1 MKTPGASRSRIAGVA
16 IDSAMLKLNRGS
28 IDFDSVEL
36 GGKKEEQVAVM
47 NAGGIS
53 LTIWTVRVTGPG
65 ASAFSVD
72 PGLDGLEIPPSR
84 FSWQIASFHP
94 LDTGCFDASL
104 VVTSSAGSISIPLH
118 GCSSYPH
125 TPLGSDTI
133 DFHLVRVDSCVS
145 LVDSV
150 ANPLG
155 DSIRLLGGIFSGS
168 AFSSSLFP
176 LAEPVMLPPGRSFG
190 PISIRFCPDSAGPFA
205 GTLTLITDHGVI
217 TVLLRGEGGAPRIE
231 VEPPSIDFG
240 KVPVGGFRD
249 APVVVSNVG
258 TVPLHVTRRSREGA
272 FTLAP
277 GEPSDFVL
285 SPGASRNLLFRF
297 TPALAVGYE
306 AIDTL
311 RNDSPD
317 DPFLLPLIGEGVEGH
332 LLRLDTVSGAIGDTL
347 ILHLRINPPIDS
359 SREHVAGWSV
369 SLRVDRHALRILGT
383 LPSSSGVIMTRHG
396 DDIVELEHGG
406 RISGADLLASIE
418 VVGLSTA
425 APFNAVEIV
434 GARLDTA
441 DLIGTGDGAVLLSG
455 CIIGNAVPL
464 ARRSAIL
471 ATRWDASGALAVRYR
486 LPGVAEGTVRVVDLL
501 ARELLRAPVPGPGDQ
516 EREVLLPMSGAP
528 PGIYFVELLVA
539 DDRSVMPVMRGR

>member
-1 MKTPGASRSRIAGVA
+1 MKTHTPSRSRIAGVA
-16 IDSAMLKLNRGS
+16 IDSALLKLNRGS

-36 GGKKEEQVAVM
+36 GGKGDEQVAVM
-47 NAGGIS
+47 NAGGS
-53 LTIWTVRVTGPG
+53 PLTVQTVRVTGSG
-65 ASAFSVD
+65 SAAFSVA

-84 FSWQIASFHP
+84 FAWQIVSFHP
-94 LDTGCFDASL
+94 VDTGCFDASL

-118 GCSSYPH
+118 GCSSYPL

-133 DFHLVRVDSCVS
+133 DFHLVRVDSCIS

-155 DSIRLLGGIFSGS
+155 DSIRVLGGTFPGGAFGS
-168 AFSSSLFP
+168 SILP
-176 LAEPVMLPPGRSFG
+176 LAATVILPPGGSFG
-190 PISIRFCPDSAGPFA
+190 PIPITFCPGSAGPFA

-217 TVLLRGEGGAPRIE
+217 TVLLRGEGGVPVIA
-231 VEPPSIDFG
+231 VEPSSLDFG
-240 KVPVGGFRD
+240 RVPVGGHRD
-249 APVVVSNVG
+249 APVLVSNVG
-258 TVPLHVTRRSREGA
+258 TFPLHVTRGSRGAA
-272 FTLAP
+272 FTPAP
-277 GEPSDFVL
+277 GESSDFVL
-285 SPGASRNLLFRF
+285 SPGASRSLLFRF
-297 TPALAVGYE
+297 SPALAVGYE

-317 DPFLLPLIGEGVEGH
+317 DPFLLPLIGEGVAGH

-347 ILHLRINPPIDS
+347 ILHLRIDPPIDS
-359 SREHVAGWSV
+359 SRERIVRWNA
-369 SLRVDRHALRILGT
+369 SLRVDRHALRILGAT
-383 LPSSSGVIMTRHG
+383 EPVSEVIMTRHG
-396 DDIVELEHGG
+396 DDLVELDRVGY
-406 RISGADLLASIE
+406 IMSGDLLASIE

-434 GARLDTA
+434 DARLDTA
-441 DLIGTGDGAVLLSG
+441 DLIGTSNGAVLLSG

-471 ATRWDASGALAVRYR
+471 AARWDASGALAVRYR

-501 ARELLRAPVPGPGDQ
+501 ARELLRALVPGPGDQ
-516 EREVLLPMSGAP
+516 EREVLLPMSGVP